1 MGQVGSLLLGNEML
15 EVQDWLPR
23 SEGAA
28 RMLREGG
35 RVEKHPGG
43 APSSGRGEGSR
54 QEDRVKKKKG
64 NTELPRGLGH
74 PVYLLWCPQ

>member
-1 MGQVGSLLLGNEML
+1 MGQVGSLLLGNEMP
-15 EVQDWLPR
+15 EAPDWLLR

-35 RVEKHPGG
+35 RVEEHPGG
-43 APSSGRGEGSR
+43 PPSSGRGEGSR
-54 QEDRVKKKKG
+54 REDRVKKKKG
-64 NTELPRGLGH
+64 NTERPRGLGH